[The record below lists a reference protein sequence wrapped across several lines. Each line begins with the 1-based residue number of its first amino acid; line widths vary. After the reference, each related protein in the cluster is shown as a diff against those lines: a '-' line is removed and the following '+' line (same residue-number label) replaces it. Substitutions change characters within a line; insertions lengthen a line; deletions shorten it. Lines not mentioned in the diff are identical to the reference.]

1 MNHDQDDLGALLRD
15 AMREE
20 ADRVSPAG
28 DGLAKIRARVARRR
42 DRFGWFLRPGV
53 AAAALVAALL
63 GGTGIGLLLA
73 RDDATIVGPTGT
85 GNPAATATASPSPSP
100 APSPSP
106 TPSPTVSPSPDSPA
120 AASPDVRVPPA
131 ASPSGAATTFAAP
144 VYWPG
149 NVDGRLRLYREFF
162 SVRSHGDKG
171 RAALT
176 AMLERKPYDSDYVP
190 VWPDGT
196 RVLGVDRAGG
206 VATVNLSAA
215 ALAKH
220 ATPETARMAVQQI
233 VWTLTAADQDGRE
246 RVRLLIEGQPVRNL
260 WESGVSATDPVG
272 RAAAG
277 SVLAPVWITDPRDG
291 ATVGRT
297 VELQGQASVVEAN
310 VSIEV
315 RRGATVVE
323 STFATATTAGPGRGT
338 WSRTLRL
345 EPGTYEIRAFESSAQ
360 DGSALGVDTK
370 RVIVR

>member
-1 MNHDQDDLGALLRD
+1 
-15 AMREE
+15 
-20 ADRVSPAG
+20 
-28 DGLAKIRARVARRR
+28 
-42 DRFGWFLRPGV
+42 
-53 AAAALVAALL
+53 
-63 GGTGIGLLLA
+63 
-73 RDDATIVGPTGT
+73 
-85 GNPAATATASPSPSP
+85 
-100 APSPSP
+100 
-106 TPSPTVSPSPDSPA
+106 
-120 AASPDVRVPPA
+120 
-131 ASPSGAATTFAAP
+131 
-144 VYWPG
+144 
-149 NVDGRLRLYREFF
+149 VDGRLRLYREFF
-162 SVRSHGDKG
+162 SVQSRGDKG

-176 AMLERKPYDSDYVP
+176 AMFERTPYDSDYVR

-233 VWTLTAADQDGRE
+233 VWTLTAADQDGQE
-246 RVRLLIEGQPVRNL
+246 RVRLLVEGQPVRNL
-260 WESGVSATDPVG
+260 WESGVSAVDPVG